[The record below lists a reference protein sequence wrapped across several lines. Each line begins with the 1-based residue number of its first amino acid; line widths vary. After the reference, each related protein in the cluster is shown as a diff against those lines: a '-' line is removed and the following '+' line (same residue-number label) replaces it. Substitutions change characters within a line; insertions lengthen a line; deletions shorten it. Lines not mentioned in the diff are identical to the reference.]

1 MDSKAKIN
9 LNLGWL
15 GLLVIAFA
23 LIEAWKLGVPWYVGL
38 GVGLLAVVFALLG
51 MVPIVGQAVY
61 YIGFKWLLVSKIGV
75 WMAWTFWLGFVVSV
89 VVSIVIGLMLLIVL
103 SR

>member
-1 MDSKAKIN
+1 MNSKAKIN
-9 LNLGWL
+9 LNLSWL
-15 GLLVIAFA
+15 GLLVVAFA

-38 GVGLLAVVFALLG
+38 GVGLLAVVFAMLG
-51 MVPIVGQAVY
+51 VVPLFGQVVY
-61 YIGFKWLLVSKIGV
+61 CIGFRWLLVSKIGV

-89 VVSIVIGLMLLIVL
+89 VISVVIGLMLLVVL